1 MSLASTVVTPAWLKA
16 RFLAGV
22 PLVDASG
29 TAFPDVLYE
38 LQIQSAI
45 LEVESVLDLVLDAT
59 TVTKEKQ
66 DTFAGANSYPNYGPI
81 RLRKRPVREIVSLTA
96 AWGQNQ
102 VITIPVEWV
111 NKGVDGLDFTGSVTI
126 IPTPQ
131 SISTLSSYGLPL
143 AFRDVM
149 PLWWRFGYTCGWAT
163 AAEVP
168 ADLLNLIGLRASVL
182 ILAAAADLILGQA
195 GVTSIGGGIDSLSTN
210 TQSGGYKERIAL
222 YERMFQQGLASAS
235 AKYTVREICAL

>member
-1 MSLASTVVTPAWLKA
+1 MALTDIITPAWLKA

-45 LEVESVLDLVLDAT
+45 LEVESVLDLQLDPI
-59 TVTKEKQ
+59 TVTDEKQ
-66 DTFAGANSYPNYGPI
+66 DTFAGANSYPNYGPL
-81 RLRKRPVREIVSLTA
+81 RLRKRPVREIESLTA

-102 VITIPVEWV
+102 TIIIPVEWC
-111 NKGVDGLDFTGSVTI
+111 NKGVEGLDFTGSLTI

-131 SISTLSSYGLPL
+131 AISTLSAYGLPL

-149 PLWWRFGYTCGWAT
+149 PLWWRVGYTAGWA
-163 AAEVP
+163 ASADVP
-168 ADLLNLIGLRASVL
+168 ADILNLIGLRAAIMAL
-182 ILAAAADLILGQA
+182 LAAADLILGQA
-195 GVTSIGGGIDSLSTN
+195 GVTSINGSIDSLSTG
-210 TQSGGYKERIAL
+210 TTSGAYKQRIDM
-222 YERMFQQGLASAS
+222 YERLWQQGLAAAS
-235 AKYTVREICAL
+235 ARYTVREISAL

>member
-1 MSLASTVVTPAWLKA
+1 MALTDIITPAWLKA

-45 LEVESVLDLVLDAT
+45 LEVQDILDIVMDPAT
-59 TVTKEKQ
+59 ITEEKQ
-66 DTFAGANSYPNYGPI
+66 DTFYNANGWPNYGPL
-81 RLRKRPVREIVSLTA
+81 RLRKRPVRTITALRA

-102 VITIPVEWV
+102 IIEIPVEWT
-111 NKGVDGLDFTGSVTI
+111 NKGVDGLDFTGSLTI

-131 SISTLSSYGLPL
+131 AISTLSAYGLPL

-149 PLWWRFGYTCGWAT
+149 PLWWRVDYTAGWA
-163 AAEVP
+163 ASSDVP
-168 ADLLNLIGLRASVL
+168 ADLLNLIGLRAS
-182 ILAAAADLILGQA
+182 ILALLSAADLILGQA
-195 GVTSIGGGIDSLSTN
+195 GVTSIGGSIDSMNSN
-210 TQSGGYKERIAL
+210 TQSGAYNQRIEL
-222 YERMFQQGLASAS
+222 YDRMFKQGLAAAG
-235 AKYTVREICAL
+235 AKYTVREIAAL